1 VGLNRR
7 KTRGRTT
14 TRPSASGRA
23 TSVSAAGRTTARVGT
38 AGWAIPR
45 AVAESFPGEGPALAR
60 YSRVFNA
67 LEINSSFWRRHK
79 PATWQRWADTVPD
92 DFRFSVKLPRIITHE
107 RKLLGSRK
115 DLDDFFADVEPL
127 GHKLGPVLVQ
137 LPPSLAFEARRA
149 RAFFKLL
156 RARHEGEVV
165 CEPRHP
171 TWFAADAGT
180 LLRDF
185 GVARVAADPA
195 RVPAAAEPGGS
206 AALAYYRMHGSPR
219 MYYSEYGAARLEELA
234 ARLKA
239 LDRPVWCL
247 FDNTASGAGAA
258 DALLL
263 HRLLSAGH

>member
-1 VGLNRR
+1 MGLN
-7 KTRGRTT
+7 GRTS
-14 TRPSASGRA
+14 SAGPNGRE
-23 TSVSAAGRTTARVGT
+23 SSAASTIARVGT

-45 AVAESFPGEGPALAR
+45 AVAASFPGEGPALAR

-92 DFRFSVKLPRIITHE
+92 EFRFSVKLPRTITHE

-115 DLDDFFADVEPL
+115 CLDEFFADVGPL
-127 GHKLGPVLVQ
+127 RHKLGPILVQ
-137 LPPSLAFEARRA
+137 LPPSLAFDARRA
-149 RAFFKLL
+149 GAFFKLL
-156 RARHEGEVV
+156 RARHQREVV

-171 TWFAADAGT
+171 SWFGEAADA
-180 LLRDF
+180 LWRDF
-185 GVARVAADPA
+185 EIARVAADPA
-195 RVPAAAEPGGS
+195 RVPLAAEPGGS
-206 AALAYYRMHGSPR
+206 PALAYYRMHGSPR
-219 MYYSEYGAARLEELA
+219 MYYSEYGAARIRELA
-234 ARLKA
+234 AKLGVSN
-239 LDRPVWCL
+239 RPVWCL